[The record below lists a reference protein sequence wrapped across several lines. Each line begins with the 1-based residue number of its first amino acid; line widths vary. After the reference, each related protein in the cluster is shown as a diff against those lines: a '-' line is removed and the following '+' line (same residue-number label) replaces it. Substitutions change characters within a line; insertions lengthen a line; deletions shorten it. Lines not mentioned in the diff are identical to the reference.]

1 VLKQTELL
9 ILLIKEFNFQ
19 NVLVWLSLSETPT
32 NHLKPLL
39 EKKYVEYIGDCDF
52 DQTMIA
58 VAQELWKWPPKVIDN
73 PTQQLLEE
81 LEEVKDYTVYVDK
94 ILMH

>member
-1 VLKQTELL
+1 
-9 ILLIKEFNFQ
+9 
-19 NVLVWLSLSETPT
+19 
-32 NHLKPLL
+32 
-39 EKKYVEYIGDCDF
+39 
-52 DQTMIA
+52 MIA

-94 ILMH
+94 IIMH